1 MAISLLLNVECALT
15 EHSIMPQHS
24 RRLGSKI
31 QPSTDL
37 SAVVGMACGHQPV
50 AKCGM
55 CFDGKTT

>member
-1 MAISLLLNVECALT
+1 MACGHQSVAKCGMCFDRA
-15 EHSIMPQHS
+15 QHS

-37 SAVVGMACGHQPV
+37 SAFVGMACGRQPV

-55 CFDGKTT
+55 CFDGNTT